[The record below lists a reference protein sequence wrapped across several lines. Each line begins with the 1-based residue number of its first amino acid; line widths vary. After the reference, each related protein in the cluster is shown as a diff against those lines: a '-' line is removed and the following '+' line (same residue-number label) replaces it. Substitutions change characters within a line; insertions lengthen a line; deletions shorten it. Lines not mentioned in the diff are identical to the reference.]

1 MIFLYRF
8 LINLLLIFS
17 PFIIL
22 IKLFKNIKKKK
33 IFLEYFFFFKK
44 KN

>member
-1 MIFLYRF
+1 MTSKSPNNNDFLYRF

-22 IKLFKNIKKKK
+22 IRL
-33 IFLEYFFFFKK
+33 FKK
-44 KN
+44 KESPKDF

>member
-22 IKLFKNIKKKK
+22 IRL
-33 IFLEYFFFFKK
+33 FKK
-44 KN
+44 KESPKDF